1 MIRILSDSTCDLGPE
16 LTERYGVTILPLH
29 VLLGEKDYRDGA
41 DITADMIF
49 DWADANKSVP
59 KTAAPSVEEA
69 KAILREGLDAGDE
82 WVCFT
87 ISSEMSACCSVM
99 QLAARQL
106 RAEDRVSVVDSR
118 NLSSGIGHLVIRACE
133 DAAAGMDRQE
143 ILRRAE
149 EGIPKVRAS
158 FVVDT
163 LEYLHRGGRCS
174 GLSAMMGSI
183 LHIHPR
189 IEVADGKMRPGVKY
203 RGHLEKVVMHYVKDM
218 EEQLKKS
225 RPDRVFITHSHV
237 DPAIADQV
245 REYLLSLGH
254 FEEILETCAGG
265 VITSHCGPGT
275 LGVLYMER

>member
-1 MIRILSDSTCDLGPE
+1 MIRILSDSTSDLGAE
-16 LTERYGVTILPLH
+16 LIERYGISVLPLH

-41 DITADMIF
+41 DISAQMIF
-49 DWADANKSVP
+49 DWANENRSVP

-69 KAILREGLDAGDE
+69 KAILREGLEAGDE
-82 WVCFT
+82 LVCFT
-87 ISSEMSACCSVM
+87 ISSEMSASFSVL
-99 QLAARQL
+99 QLAAKQL

-118 NLSSGIGHLVIRACE
+118 NLSTGIAHLVIGACE
-133 DAAAGMDRQE
+133 DATAGMSRQE
-143 ILRRAE
+143 IVRRAME
-149 EGIPKVRAS
+149 DIPRVRAS

-189 IEVADGKMRPGVKY
+189 IAVADGKMHPDVKY
-203 RGHLEKVVMHYVKDM
+203 RGHLEKVIMRYVKDM

-225 RPDRVFITHSHV
+225 RPRRVFITHSHV
-237 DPAIADQV
+237 DADIVNKV
-245 REYLLSLGH
+245 REYILSLGH
-254 FEEILETCAGG
+254 FEEVLETYAGG

-275 LGVLYMER
+275 LGVLYVE

>member
-1 MIRILSDSTCDLGPE
+1 MIRILSDSTSDLGEE
-16 LTERYGVTILPLH
+16 LIKRYGVTVLPLH

-41 DITADMIF
+41 DITAEMIF
-49 DWADANKSVP
+49 DWADKNKSVP
-59 KTAAPSVEEA
+59 KTAAPSAEEV
-69 KAILREGLDAGDE
+69 KAVLREGLDAGDE

-87 ISSEMSACCSVM
+87 ISSEMSACCSVF

-106 RAEDRVSVVDSR
+106 RAEDRISVVDSR
-118 NLSSGIGHLVIRACE
+118 NLSTGIAHLVIGACE
-133 DAAAGMDRQE
+133 DAAAGMSREE
-143 ILRRAE
+143 IVRRAAE
-149 EGIPKVRAS
+149 DIPRVRAS

-189 IEVADGKMRPGVKY
+189 IAVADGKMHPDVKY
-203 RGHLEKVVMHYVKDM
+203 RGHLEKVIMRYVKDM

-225 RPDRVFITHSHV
+225 RPRRVFITHSHV
-237 DPAIADQV
+237 DPAIADKV

-254 FEEILETCAGG
+254 FEEVLETYAGG

-275 LGVLYMER
+275 LGVLYME

>member
-1 MIRILSDSTCDLGPE
+1 MIRILSDSTSDLGKE
-16 LTERYGVTILPLH
+16 LIERYGVTVLPLH

-41 DITADMIF
+41 DITAEMIF
-49 DWADANKSVP
+49 DWANENRSVP

-69 KAILREGLDAGDE
+69 KAVLREGLDAGDE

-87 ISSEMSACCSVM
+87 ISSEMSASFSVLQM
-99 QLAARQL
+99 AAKQLH
-106 RAEDRVSVVDSR
+106 AEDRISVVDSR
-118 NLSSGIGHLVIRACE
+118 NLSTGIAHLVIGACE
-133 DAAAGMDRQE
+133 NAAAGMNRRE
-143 ILRRAE
+143 IVQRATE
-149 EGIPKVRAS
+149 DIPRVRAS

-189 IEVADGKMRPGVKY
+189 IEVADGKMHPDVKY
-203 RGHLEKVVMHYVKDM
+203 RGHLEKVIMLYVKDM

-225 RPDRVFITHSHV
+225 RPRRVFITHSHV
-237 DPAIADQV
+237 DAAIVDKV
-245 REYLLSLGH
+245 REYLRSLGH
-254 FEEILETCAGG
+254 FEEVLETYAGG

-275 LGVLYMER
+275 LGVLYME

>member
-1 MIRILSDSTCDLGPE
+1 MIRILSDSTSDLGPE
-16 LTERYGVTILPLH
+16 LTERYGVRILPLH
-29 VLLGEKDYRDGA
+29 VLLGEKDYRDGP
-41 DITADMIF
+41 DISAQMIF
-49 DWADANKSVP
+49 DWVSENKTVP

-69 KAILREGLDAGDE
+69 KAVLREGLEAGDE

-87 ISSEMSACCSVM
+87 ISSEMSASYSVF
-99 QLAARQL
+99 QLAAKQL
-106 RAEDRVSVVDSR
+106 HAEDRVSVVDSR
-118 NLSSGIGHLVIRACE
+118 NLSTGIAHLVIGAAE
-133 DAAAGMDRQE
+133 DAAAGMNRQE
-143 ILRRAE
+143 IVRRAMDI
-149 EGIPKVRAS
+149 IPRVRAS

-189 IEVADGKMRPGVKY
+189 IEVTEGKMRPDVKY
-203 RGHLEKVVMHYVKDM
+203 RGHLEKVIMHYVKDM

-225 RPDRVFITHSHV
+225 RPRRVFITHSHV
-237 DPAIADQV
+237 DAAIVDKV

-254 FEEILETCAGG
+254 FEEVLETFAGG

-275 LGVLYMER
+275 LGVLYVE

>member
-1 MIRILSDSTCDLGPE
+1 MIRILSDSTSDLGEE
-16 LTERYGVTILPLH
+16 LIKRYGVTVLPLH

-41 DITADMIF
+41 DITAEMIF
-49 DWADANKSVP
+49 DWADKNKSVP
-59 KTAAPSVEEA
+59 KTAAPSAEEV
-69 KAILREGLDAGDE
+69 KAVLREGLDAGDE

-87 ISSEMSACCSVM
+87 ISSEMSACFSVL

-106 RAEDRVSVVDSR
+106 RAEDRISVVDSR
-118 NLSSGIGHLVIRACE
+118 NLSTGIAHLVIGACE
-133 DAAAGMDRQE
+133 DAAAGMSREE
-143 ILRRAE
+143 IVRRATE
-149 EGIPKVRAS
+149 DIPRVRAS

-189 IEVADGKMRPGVKY
+189 IAVADGKMHPDVKY
-203 RGHLEKVVMHYVKDM
+203 RGHLEKVIMRYVKDM

-225 RPDRVFITHSHV
+225 RPRRVFITHSHV
-237 DPAIADQV
+237 DPAIADKV

-254 FEEILETCAGG
+254 FEEVLETYAGG

-275 LGVLYMER
+275 LGVLYME

>member
-1 MIRILSDSTCDLGPE
+1 MIRILSDSTSDLGAE
-16 LTERYGVTILPLH
+16 LIERYGISVLPLH

-41 DITADMIF
+41 DISAQMIF
-49 DWADANKSVP
+49 DWANENRSVP

-69 KAILREGLDAGDE
+69 KAILREGLEAGDE

-87 ISSEMSACCSVM
+87 ISSEMSASFSVL
-99 QLAARQL
+99 QLAAKQL

-118 NLSSGIGHLVIRACE
+118 NLSTGIAHLVIGACE
-133 DAAAGMDRQE
+133 DAAAGMSRQE
-143 ILRRAE
+143 IVRRAME
-149 EGIPKVRAS
+149 DIPRVRAS

-189 IEVADGKMRPGVKY
+189 IAVADGKMHPDVKY
-203 RGHLEKVVMHYVKDM
+203 RGHLEKVIMRYVKDM

-225 RPDRVFITHSHV
+225 RPRRVFITHSHV
-237 DPAIADQV
+237 DADIVNKV
-245 REYLLSLGH
+245 REYILSLGH
-254 FEEILETCAGG
+254 FEEVLETYAGG

-275 LGVLYMER
+275 LGVLYVE